1 VQSNYIPWKGYF
13 DLIASADQFVLYDIV
28 QFTKNDWRNRN
39 LIKTASGPLWL
50 TIPVAQSGRFGQT
63 IEEVRV
69 TDDRWRVKHWRS
81 LEQAYRRAP
90 FFSRYRDRFEALYLA
105 SNERRLTTINRSFI
119 SSIADAMGIT
129 TPIASATDI
138 ELPDDRI
145 DRLIEI
151 CRTFGASEYIS
162 GPAAR
167 VYLDESRFRAAGIE
181 VRFMDY
187 RGYREYPQLYPP
199 FEHKVSALDLLFNTG
214 DDALAY
220 LHARD
225 EAAARA

>member
-1 VQSNYIPWKGYF
+1 MQSNYIPWKGYF

-39 LIKTASGPLWL
+39 LIKTASGLLWL
-50 TIPVAQSGRFGQT
+50 TIPVVQSGRFGQT
-63 IEEVRV
+63 IEEVEV

-105 SNERRLTTINRSFI
+105 SGERRLAAINQAFI
-119 SSIADAMGIT
+119 SNIADAIGIT
-129 TPIASATDI
+129 TPIATAADI

-151 CRTFGASEYIS
+151 CRTFDASEYIS

-167 VYLDESRFRAAGIE
+167 AYLDERRFREAGIE
-181 VRFMDY
+181 IRYMDY
-187 RGYREYPQLYPP
+187 SGYSEYPQLHPP
-199 FEHKVSALDLLFNTG
+199 FEHRVTALDLLFNTG
-214 DDALAY
+214 DEALAY
-220 LHARD
+220 LHAGD